1 MIANWFFFRI
11 LTNVGDIL
19 SFSDTLLEKI
29 GIGNLKVIEKLRKIR
44 HEIDSDYSRWLISQ
58 VLQKIDSS
66 FEDSNR
72 SRKVELLLFLDIT
85 RVRETIDRYFALN
98 NPKKTEFCYHRILAS
113 LDKMQ
118 AGQDI
123 FTRRSLLNSYLDTY
137 QRIIAFALKRR
148 NLNRVFFYT
157 EIFRNR
163 YLVERLSQ
171 QDVPLPETVPS
182 QLSQAI
188 QQAQQR
194 ERKALQI
201 YTNGIS
207 DNLPEQQL
215 EKFAQQWDDEKEAIE
230 KLYIEVA
237 AIEPEFIAK
246 TKVTPLSYSKVQ
258 HSLPSDTAILEFFFT
273 KNKLLT
279 MLILPG
285 EESPRIPEALSLPLL
300 ASSLENIAQA
310 WVRELSSKSKF
321 KQDKEIEQSQQNL
334 DSRIDKISDSLNF
347 SKLLEYIPNNIE
359 HLIVVPN
366 NYLHLFPIHALW
378 VNKQEN
384 KRLIDYFSVSYFSS
398 LQVWKICQKRQ
409 RPKQSLI
416 GIENPTQDK
425 DLIFAKAEMASICQ
439 RQQFT
444 QRQILTGKNA
454 SKRYI
459 LNTATNHHCFHFSG
473 HAEYNFENPLD
484 SYLMLS
490 DEDEENRAIATT
502 CLSKYYSQ
510 PIDPEKLIADEFLG
524 SPFYL
529 YLQPVTFQQFNDY
542 SVESIQL
549 ACVFL
554 YQDEATEGKADKVY
568 LIFQY
573 LLLSYHK
580 IKFFYSQSLVLKS
593 LLEEQYKNIECLTE
607 DYARQKWDS
616 QSLKK
621 IPQESLR
628 YYQRL
633 AFLEDQA
640 KLVEVNLKNYQECL
654 QQIAKKT
661 GQTSPKFFIN
671 FERDIV
677 FYLEQIKADIGF
689 LSPALHLYEK
699 LMLSVQ
705 TQVGIDEA
713 EIQEIQNLRQA
724 QLGQIFAGIGT
735 AIALGQILT
744 QPITT
749 TISQKLEPTQN
760 TPSLTSLWLGASASI
775 VISLFIGYLISIVAY
790 RWLIKD

>member
-1 MIANWFFFRI
+1 MH
-11 LTNVGDIL
+11 LTKTNVTVKII
-19 SFSDTLLEKI
+19 SPTLHLYYYVLRNGMNERLEALERRRQFFKD
-29 GIGNLKVIEKLRKIR
+29 N
-44 HEIDSDYSRWLISQ
+44 
-58 VLQKIDSS
+58 LQKIASHLTSS
-66 FEDSNR
+66 
-72 SRKVELLLFLDIT
+72 
-85 RVRETIDRYFALN
+85 
-98 NPKKTEFCYHRILAS
+98 
-113 LDKMQ
+113 
-118 AGQDI
+118 
-123 FTRRSLLNSYLDTY
+123 
-137 QRIIAFALKRR
+137 
-148 NLNRVFFYT
+148 
-157 EIFRNR
+157 
-163 YLVERLSQ
+163 
-171 QDVPLPETVPS
+171 
-182 QLSQAI
+182 
-188 QQAQQR
+188 
-194 ERKALQI
+194 
-201 YTNGIS
+201 
-207 DNLPEQQL
+207 
-215 EKFAQQWDDEKEAIE
+215 
-230 KLYIEVA
+230 
-237 AIEPEFIAK
+237 
-246 TKVTPLSYSKVQ
+246 
-258 HSLPSDTAILEFFFT
+258 
-273 KNKLLT
+273 
-279 MLILPG
+279 
-285 EESPRIPEALSLPLL
+285 
-300 ASSLENIAQA
+300 
-310 WVRELSSKSKF
+310 
-321 KQDKEIEQSQQNL
+321 
-334 DSRIDKISDSLNF
+334 
-347 SKLLEYIPNNIE
+347 
-359 HLIVVPN
+359 
-366 NYLHLFPIHALW
+366 
-378 VNKQEN
+378 
-384 KRLIDYFSVSYFSS
+384 
-398 LQVWKICQKRQ
+398 
-409 RPKQSLI
+409 
-416 GIENPTQDK
+416 
-425 DLIFAKAEMASICQ
+425 
-439 RQQFT
+439 
-444 QRQILTGKNA
+444 TGKNA
-454 SKRYI
+454 GDFVSLIPLEQDISISGSILNFSHVPPECQKPNNDRLYLTTGIINSRLAARRLNDTYLLRLTRYI
-459 LNTATNHHCFHFSG
+459 SSVQGEQSLDI
-473 HAEYNFENPLD
+473 FENLGEHLGDLQIELGQTVILAGILPSQLTP
-484 SYLMLS
+484 
-490 DEDEENRAIATT
+490 EENRAIATT

-654 QQIAKKT
+654 QQIAEKT